1 MEKIFFNDDNLTKE
15 EIDETVIRLKALI
28 LNSKNELLLGYSYNT
43 YQFPGG
49 HLEEGESLLD
59 GLKRELKEET
69 GIIFDVSNLE
79 PFQEIRY
86 YSKNYRNTGKNR
98 ENIIYYYL
106 IRSDKDYDLS
116 NTNYD
121 TYEIRGNYKLVRV
134 KISEIE
140 RILKNSVMPNNINEL
155 IVKEMLIALNNSGI
169 LNG

>member
-28 LNSKNELLLGYSYNT
+28 LNSNNELLLGYSYNT

-106 IRSDKDYDLS
+106 IRSDEEYDLN

-140 RILKNSVMPNNINEL
+140 RILKDSVMPNNINEL
-155 IVKEMLIALNNSGI
+155 IVKEMLIALKNSGI
-169 LNG
+169 LNN

>member
-15 EIDETVIRLKALI
+15 EIDENVIRLKALI
-28 LNSKNELLLGYSYNT
+28 LNSNDELLLGYSYNT

-59 GLKRELKEET
+59 GLKRELK
-69 GIIFDVSNLE
+69 
-79 PFQEIRY
+79 QEIRY
-86 YSKNYRNTGKNR
+86 YSKNYRNTNKNR

-121 TYEIRGNYKLVRV
+121 THEIEGNYKLVRV
-134 KISEIE
+134 KLGEIE
-140 RILKNSVMPNNINEL
+140 RVLKDSIMPNNINEL
-155 IVKEMLIALNNSGI
+155 IVKEMLIAINNSGI
-169 LNG
+169 LNS

>member
-116 NTNYD
+116 STNYD
-121 TYEIRGNYKLVRV
+121 THEIEGNYKLVRV
-134 KISEIE
+134 KLGEIE
-140 RILKNSVMPNNINEL
+140 RVLKDSIMPNNINEL
-155 IVKEMLIALNNSGI
+155 IVKEMLIAINNSGI
-169 LNG
+169 LND